1 MSATPPEEVQSP
13 VRCEDSAGMDGA
25 AEAADEGELAITAD
39 AADAGEEASELAS
52 SDGTGIKKARMQ
64 RPPAQVQQAKV
75 EAAKGKVASCKN
87 KVQNS
92 QIALSKTKD
101 GSITKTKAE
110 DHLVQA
116 HTNLSDAE
124 LALLQAEKT
133 FANWTVA
140 QEEKALHEREMADE
154 KESQRFQAAESSK
167 SMTDDCAIG
176 LCEEKLA
183 DAHKFDNKSDKVQVV
198 WAHTLSRLR
207 ARIHAGEFPVTDDRI
222 DDTFK
227 NRFQK
232 ESAFFRLHCQL
243 VQAAAQ
249 SGASRDDQDK
259 ITWHTTC
266 CTPTF
271 FRFKQQYRAMSVPSY
286 TINGGSAAAGG
297 ADSIYS
303 KAVPRRW
310 KGDRRWKEL
319 EVISIWA

>member
-1 MSATPPEEVQSP
+1 VNWPPVMPRASRRS
-13 VRCEDSAGMDGA
+13 RCST
-25 AEAADEGELAITAD
+25 LLRKC
-39 AADAGEEASELAS
+39 SRPKS
-52 SDGTGIKKARMQ
+52 S
-64 RPPAQVQQAKV
+64 RPR
-75 EAAKGKVASCKN
+75 ASCKN

-92 QIALSKTKD
+92 KIALSKTKD

-116 HTNLSDAE
+116 YANLSDAE
-124 LALLQAEKT
+124 LALLQAKQT
-133 FANWTVA
+133 FAKWTVA

-154 KESQRFQAAESSK
+154 KESQRFQAASK

-207 ARIHAGEFPVTDDRI
+207 ARMHAGEVPVTDDRI
-222 DDTFK
+222 DDAFK
-227 NRFQK
+227 NRFHK
-232 ESAFFRLHCQL
+232 ESAFFCLHCQL

-249 SGASRDDQDK
+249 SGTSRDDQDK